1 MLTQILEVKH
11 SNRTTRTHTLKVLSM
26 TQNSQIQDGG
36 KAYRLKQEY
45 WEVETI
51 RNLGLWEKLNTDWT
65 YNMKQLLIFKR

>member
-1 MLTQILEVKH
+1 
-11 SNRTTRTHTLKVLSM
+11 M

-65 YNMKQLLIFKR
+65 YNMKQLLIFKRWKCYFGYIFYFFPQ